1 MVSSCSKIISQLS
14 KSPAARRASFIW
26 HQNMNDQMTAAIFG
40 NASAALQEDLGSGDK
55 TAQLVPES
63 TTASAIIICR
73 EPMTLA
79 GQPWVDEVFRQLNP
93 DVDIQWLA
101 NDGDHLPA
109 DAEICVLDGAARS
122 LLSGERTALNF
133 LQTLSATATMTS
145 RYVNAVANFKARI
158 LDTRKTIPGL
168 RIAQKYAVRCGGGN
182 NHRIG
187 LFDAILIKENHIVSA
202 GGVEAAIRTA
212 KEQHSNLPI
221 EIEVESVTELRDALR
236 AGADRLL
243 LDNFDIADLQRAVE
257 VNHKEG
263 DPPVDLEAS
272 GGLTLDEIVKVA
284 ETGVDYISVGALTK
298 NITAI
303 DLSMRF
309 RYDT

>member
-26 HQNMNDQMTAAIFG
+26 HQNMNDQMTAAIIG
-40 NASAALQEDLGSGDK
+40 NVSAALQEDLGSGDK